1 VLKFS
6 YFAMLLFTVVGS
18 IWLEIFLK
26 VGVLRRL
33 KRAVLS
39 IIPTAI
45 IFLVW
50 DYYAV
55 VNGHWWFDKE
65 QVVGIFGPKGIPLEE
80 FLFFIVVPLASLLTI
95 EAVRTQ
101 KRHWKFG
108 DEA

>member
-1 VLKFS
+1 
-6 YFAMLLFTVVGS
+6 MLLFTVVGS

-55 VNGHWWFDKE
+55 VSGHWWFDKE

>member
-1 VLKFS
+1 MLKFS

-26 VGVLRRL
+26 VVVLRRL

-55 VNGHWWFDKE
+55 VSGHWWFDKE